1 MKLTDYR
8 DYSRTE
14 WESLIDEWIFSE
26 MARNMLRRRLL
37 DERTLEQISEEFDR
51 SVTQTKRI
59 IYKAEEKLF
68 RHI

>member
-8 DYSRTE
+8 DLSRSE
-14 WESLIDEWIFSE
+14 WEALIDEWIFSE
-26 MARNMLRRRLL
+26 LARKMLRRRLL
-37 DERTLEQISEEFDR
+37 DERTLEQIAEEFDR

-68 RHI
+68 RII

>member
-1 MKLTDYR
+1 MKLTDLR
-8 DYSRTE
+8 DLSRTE
-14 WESLIDEWIFSE
+14 WERLIDEWIFSE
-26 MARNMLRRRLL
+26 MARGMLRRRLL
-37 DERTLEQISEEFDR
+37 DERTLEDIAAEFDR